1 MLRGYNCTEVIK
13 NEKGVNEARN
23 KTKTGGNEGMK
34 KERKK
39 VLLVWVMTLAMLFG
53 VLQPAVGMNEVRA
66 EEGTV
71 SEQNEV
77 GVKYEALPKEPMKT
91 SATAS
96 SYQDSAQWGDGNASL
111 AFDGDVNKGW
121 HSQYDSKTG
130 PHWIQWSLGGVHNIG
145 RIAYQVKGT
154 GANGRFKE
162 IKVEVKN
169 GEADWQTVKEE
180 TLADV
185 GQGGSFVASWSD
197 KIDPDISRSDH
208 FDLRAKQILK
218 VFQIFID
225 NMSAVRHVADGDF

>member
-1 MLRGYNCTEVIK
+1 
-13 NEKGVNEARN
+13 
-23 KTKTGGNEGMK
+23 MK

-121 HSQYDSKTG
+121 HSQYDSRQDLTG
-130 PHWIQWSLGGVHNIG
+130 SSG
-145 RIAYQVKGT
+145 RL
-154 GANGRFKE
+154 
-162 IKVEVKN
+162 
-169 GEADWQTVKEE
+169 EE
-180 TLADV
+180 FTT
-185 GQGGSFVASWSD
+185 
-197 KIDPDISRSDH
+197 
-208 FDLRAKQILK
+208 
-218 VFQIFID
+218 
-225 NMSAVRHVADGDF
+225 

>member
-1 MLRGYNCTEVIK
+1 
-13 NEKGVNEARN
+13 
-23 KTKTGGNEGMK
+23 MK

-162 IKVEVKN
+162 IKTEKLT
-169 GEADWQTVKEE
+169 GRQ
-180 TLADV
+180 
-185 GQGGSFVASWSD
+185 
-197 KIDPDISRSDH
+197 
-208 FDLRAKQILK
+208 LRRRHLQMLDRAVPVILILM
-218 VFQIFID
+218 Q
-225 NMSAVRHVADGDF
+225 

>member
-1 MLRGYNCTEVIK
+1 
-13 NEKGVNEARN
+13 
-23 KTKTGGNEGMK
+23 
-34 KERKK
+34 
-39 VLLVWVMTLAMLFG
+39 
-53 VLQPAVGMNEVRA
+53 
-66 EEGTV
+66 
-71 SEQNEV
+71 
-77 GVKYEALPKEPMKT
+77 MKT

-185 GQGGSFVASWSD
+185 GQGGSCN
-197 KIDPDISRSDH
+197 ID
-208 FDLRAKQILK
+208 FD
-218 VFQIFID
+218 
-225 NMSAVRHVADGDF
+225 AVEATM

>member
-1 MLRGYNCTEVIK
+1 
-13 NEKGVNEARN
+13 
-23 KTKTGGNEGMK
+23 MK

-91 SATAS
+91 SAIAS

-130 PHWIQWSLGGVHNIG
+130 PHWI
-145 RIAYQVKGT
+145 
-154 GANGRFKE
+154 
-162 IKVEVKN
+162 
-169 GEADWQTVKEE
+169 
-180 TLADV
+180 
-185 GQGGSFVASWSD
+185 
-197 KIDPDISRSDH
+197 P
-208 FDLRAKQILK
+208 
-218 VFQIFID
+218 
-225 NMSAVRHVADGDF
+225 